1 MENTFSLKSY
11 YQLSYVSV
19 WLTGILLTIVNI
31 LMKGSKVHFHLALG
45 WSYFYDSS
53 NAAWLLW
60 WLKQSIKLCKLKES
74 IVAITNTS
82 WVYLLTCVWV
92 LCFLKVQKFN
102 LSPTLALNYAKA
114 TRSRVVLVSTLSF
127 LNLDFTYD
135 IKGTS
140 WKRCY
145 LVTSSRLI
153 HTYFTIQGS
162 FLLIYKQE
170 LKSGKVTSFFPSQ
183 LTCERRSLFQDIT

>member
-1 MENTFSLKSY
+1 M
-11 YQLSYVSV
+11 
-19 WLTGILLTIVNI
+19 
-31 LMKGSKVHFHLALG
+31 
-45 WSYFYDSS
+45 
-53 NAAWLLW
+53 
-60 WLKQSIKLCKLKES
+60 
-74 IVAITNTS
+74 
-82 WVYLLTCVWV
+82 TCVWV
-92 LCFLKVQKFN
+92 FCFLKVEKFN

-170 LKSGKVTSFFPSQ
+170 LKSGKVISFFFQSNLIVKEDLYFKIWHDLFIYKSWSVNSGWLTLSAPSKVTRGDSFDNQ
-183 LTCERRSLFQDIT
+183 LY

>member
-1 MENTFSLKSY
+1 
-11 YQLSYVSV
+11 
-19 WLTGILLTIVNI
+19 
-31 LMKGSKVHFHLALG
+31 MKGWNVHFHLALN
-45 WSYFYDSS
+45 WS
-53 NAAWLLW
+53 NAAWPIW
-60 WLKQSIKLCKLKES
+60 WLKQSIKLCKLNEL

-82 WVYLLTCVWV
+82 CVYLLTCVWV
-92 LCFLKVQKFN
+92 FCFLKVQKFN

-114 TRSRVVLVSTLSF
+114 TWNRVVLVRNMSF

-145 LVTSSRLI
+145 FVTSSRLI

-170 LKSGKVTSFFPSQ
+170 IKIGKVPSFFSKSTY
-183 LTCERRSLFQDIT
+183 LWKKIFISRYDMIMFIYKFWSVNSGWLILFVGSNVTRGDSFNNRLY